1 MNIIF
6 DGNYLFFKTLFVVG
20 GYGKGGKALSEKS
33 EQQMFI
39 RKIATD
45 MAHCIRAFGKPD
57 RVIFTFDSRSWR
69 KEVMIEE
76 GDYKANRTK
85 DESTIDWDSFYTCM
99 NDFMLILT
107 KQGYIV
113 SKEERAEGDDLMYLW
128 SDYFFN
134 NGMDSIIVT
143 GDRDLTQ
150 SVRCNGKNYVVVYN
164 SNSKSR
170 KIVAPKGFSEWLKGG
185 EVDLFDANSFMNN
198 NRDLIAEAANAIP
211 VEEIDPKWVIFEKV
225 IIGDAG
231 DNVPSVWTWV
241 EKEKN
246 FRVTPKKAERIYE
259 LLNRVKVIEDVY
271 ELPDRCIEVSSAIN
285 STCKQ
290 NTSKEKIQD
299 RLKRNLQLVYLD
311 KRIIPTEIQE
321 AFNGNIEK
329 YMKKPLLGNRNY
341 DMNTILFSTDYVAA
355 GKSFESDFFKNFS

>member
-20 GYGKGGKALSEKS
+20 GYGKGEKALSQKS
-33 EQQMFI
+33 DQQMFI

-69 KEVMIEE
+69 KEVAIEE

-85 DESTIDWDSFYTCM
+85 DESTVDWDAFYTCM
-99 NDFMLILT
+99 NDFMLILK

-150 SVRCNGKNYVVVYN
+150 AVRCNGKNYVVVYN

-170 KIVAPKGFSEWLKGG
+170 KLVAPAGFTEWIKGG

-198 NRDLIAEAANAIP
+198 NRDLIAEAANSIP
-211 VEEIDPKWVIFEKV
+211 VEEIDPAYIIFEKV

-231 DNVPSVWTWV
+231 DNVPSVWTWT
-241 EKEKN
+241 EKNKN

-259 LLNRVKVIEDVY
+259 LLNRVKPIEDVY

-290 NTSKEKIQD
+290 NTSKEAIRD
-299 RLKRNLQLVYLD
+299 RLFRNLQLVYLD
-311 KRIIPTEIQE
+311 KRIIPSEIQD
-321 AFNGNIEK
+321 AFKGNIEK
-329 YMKKPLLGNRNY
+329 YMAKPTMGNRNY
-341 DMNTILFSTDYVAA
+341 DMNSILFETGYVSA
-355 GKSFESDFFKNFS
+355 GKSFESDFFKNFG